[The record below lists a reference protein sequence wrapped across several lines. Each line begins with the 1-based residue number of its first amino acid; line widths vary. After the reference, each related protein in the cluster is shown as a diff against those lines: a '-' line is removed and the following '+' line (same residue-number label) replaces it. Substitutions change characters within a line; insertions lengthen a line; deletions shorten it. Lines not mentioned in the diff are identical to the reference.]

1 MHTRA
6 HGGRRLAPLPGNA
19 SRLVLLGVALAA
31 SGSVGPSRAT
41 AGQGQAA
48 PCSSPQYRQF
58 DFWLG
63 DWDVIDAGTHERVAR
78 ARVRSILGGCVVLE
92 EYRGSTGSKG
102 RSFSIYDVTR
112 AVWHQTW
119 VTDRGRLL
127 VIEGHF
133 RGGVMA
139 MEGSDRAA
147 AGAPERLV
155 RGRWQALGH
164 GLGVRESADRSI
176 DAGKSWQPWFDL
188 IFRPHSR

>member
-1 MHTRA
+1 MRTRA
-6 HGGRRLAPLPGNA
+6 QGGRRLAHLSGSA

-31 SGSVGPSRAT
+31 SGSAGPSRAT
-41 AGQGQAA
+41 AAQAQQPA
-48 PCSSPQYRQF
+48 CSSPQYRQF

-63 DWDVIDAGTHERVAR
+63 DWDVVDAATHERVAR
-78 ARVRSILGGCVVLE
+78 ARVRSILGNCVVLE
-92 EYRGSTGSKG
+92 EYRGSTGIVG

-112 AVWHQTW
+112 DVWHQTW

-127 VIEGHF
+127 AIEGHF
-133 RGGVMA
+133 RGGVME

-147 AGAPERLV
+147 AGAPERWV

-164 GLGVRESADRSI
+164 GVRESAVRSI

-188 IFRPHSR
+188 TFRPHAQ